1 LSKIKDK
8 IEYYSSLRTQ
18 NAIFSCNVALVLIDA
33 EKGFGKQDKSIVDY
47 VIGKGK
53 ALIFVVNKWD
63 KIEKSTST
71 MKEFEEE
78 IRLQYKEL
86 DHFPIIFISSTTRQ
100 RINKVLEVAWSV
112 YERSKN
118 SIPTN
123 KLNSLVEKA
132 MNENPPPAEKGKV
145 IKINYCVQVHKQPV
159 VIALFANYPKLI
171 KVSYQRFLLNQIR
184 LNFDLKG
191 LPIRLSF
198 RKK

>member
-1 LSKIKDK
+1 
-8 IEYYSSLRTQ
+8 
-18 NAIFSCNVALVLIDA
+18 
-33 EKGFGKQDKSIVDY
+33 
-47 VIGKGK
+47 
-53 ALIFVVNKWD
+53 
-63 KIEKSTST
+63 

-100 RINKVLEVAWSV
+100 RINKVLETAWSV

-171 KVSYQRFLLNQIR
+171 KVPYQRFLMNQIR

>member
-1 LSKIKDK
+1 
-8 IEYYSSLRTQ
+8 
-18 NAIFSCNVALVLIDA
+18 
-33 EKGFGKQDKSIVDY
+33 
-47 VIGKGK
+47 
-53 ALIFVVNKWD
+53 
-63 KIEKSTST
+63 
-71 MKEFEEE
+71 
-78 IRLQYKEL
+78 
-86 DHFPIIFISSTTRQ
+86 
-100 RINKVLEVAWSV
+100 LETAWSV

>member
-1 LSKIKDK
+1 MTSGAGHPSVI
-8 IEYYSSLRTQ
+8 ISS
-18 NAIFSCNVALVLIDA
+18 IFSCNVALVLIDA

-47 VIGKGK
+47 VISKGK

-100 RINKVLEVAWSV
+100 RINKVLETAWSV

-123 KLNSLVEKA
+123 KLNSLVEKV
-132 MNENPPPAEKGKV
+132 MSENPPPAEKGKV
-145 IKINYCVQVHKQPV
+145 IKINYCVQVHRQPV

-171 KVSYQRFLLNQIR
+171 KVSYQRFLMNQIR